1 MFTKIKKISFT
12 NAQYNARTNLAV
24 CLWNENV
31 ERGFTS
37 VWKSNH
43 RMPRSVKG
51 KKNYKKNAHSCLGRI
66 FGKDMQNLLLEKEI
80 EFIIVNS
87 LRHLLQS
94 TGC

>member
-1 MFTKIKKISFT
+1 
-12 NAQYNARTNLAV
+12 
-24 CLWNENV
+24 
-31 ERGFTS
+31 
-37 VWKSNH
+37 
-43 RMPRSVKG
+43 MPRSVKG